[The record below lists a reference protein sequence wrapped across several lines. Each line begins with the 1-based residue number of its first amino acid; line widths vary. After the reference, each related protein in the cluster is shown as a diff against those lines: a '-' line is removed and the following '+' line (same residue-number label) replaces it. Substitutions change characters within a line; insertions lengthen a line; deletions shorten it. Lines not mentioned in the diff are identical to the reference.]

1 MAVDRCHTDPDKRR
15 GGRRRADPSP
25 ARKLMNGEVV
35 RRNKIWLYVLLL
47 FLTLLTT
54 SVAAAYQNGVR
65 LSAMIAD
72 PSELAVGFFFSL
84 KLMMMILLVYALL
97 KSP

>member
-1 MAVDRCHTDPDKRR
+1 MAVDSCHIDPDKPR
-15 GGRRRADPSP
+15 GGRRRPDPFS

-47 FLTLLTT
+47 LLTLLTT
-54 SVAAAYQNGVR
+54 SVAAAYQNGVG

-72 PSELAVGFFFSL
+72 PSEIAAGFFFSL
-84 KLMMMILLVYALL
+84 KLMMMILLVYAWL